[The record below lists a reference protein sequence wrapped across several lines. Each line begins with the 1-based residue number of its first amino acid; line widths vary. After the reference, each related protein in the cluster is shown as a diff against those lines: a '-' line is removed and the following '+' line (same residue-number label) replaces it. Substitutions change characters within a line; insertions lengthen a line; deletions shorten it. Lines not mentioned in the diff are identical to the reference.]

1 MHKTPKRATRRR
13 SIFDMLI
20 ATPDEWI
27 EFDPKALG
35 YPSPR
40 CNALHSDLMA
50 LRDTYRLDIRAAGA
64 GHPGICRWRYV
75 PNSFSTN

>member
-1 MHKTPKRATRRR
+1 MHKTPKLGTRRR

-20 ATPDEWI
+20 AMPDEWI

-40 CNALHSDLMA
+40 CEAIRSDLIA
-50 LRDTYRLDIRAAGA
+50 LRDIYDLDIRTAGA

-75 PNSFSTN
+75 PQ